1 MITHAGFLI
10 LMHHLIHY
18 TDLPVKGRIITV
30 IMGCLPVDLSCYH
43 LGPNKLSAL
52 YACDDGKEEALNH
65 TPSFTRKKLMKVAIA
80 KYQIAKL

>member
-1 MITHAGFLI
+1 MNHQ
-10 LMHHLIHY
+10 
-18 TDLPVKGRIITV
+18 
-30 IMGCLPVDLSCYH
+30 VDLNCYH

-65 TPSFTRKKLMKVAIA
+65 TPSFTRKKLMKVEIA